1 MQDADSVAAFV
12 QHVIF
17 NVPDLVPSPD
27 QEYIHT
33 LIFLVNGGTRPE
45 YPVACHG
52 AATCMTAMA
61 HALHSLCNEGCALPK
76 N

>member
-1 MQDADSVAAFV
+1 MQDADSVTAFV

-33 LIFLVNGGTRPE
+33 LSSWSTEVPDQNTQLHVM
-45 YPVACHG
+45 VQL
-52 AATCMTAMA
+52 
-61 HALHSLCNEGCALPK
+61 HA
-76 N
+76 